1 MRITLA
7 YPENG
12 TQVCIDIEDPAA
24 LAALYEKR
32 IGQDVDGAV
41 LGDQFK
47 GYIFR
52 IGGGFDKQGF
62 PMKQGVLTPRRVRLL
77 LKAGSSCYR
86 PRKDGERKRKTV
98 RGCIV
103 TSEISAL
110 HMIVLQRGE
119 ADIKGLTDTEV
130 PRRYGPKRVNKLRA
144 IFGADKKADPTQLV
158 LKREVKPGRFVTP
171 KLQRLIT
178 PRRLARKA
186 KMLKA
191 REQRKELSK
200 KRAEAYKALL
210 SAK

>member
-110 HMIVLQRGE
+110 HMIVLQRGP
-119 ADIKGLTDTEV
+119 A
-130 PRRYGPKRVNKLRA
+130 RRCRYQGPDRH
-144 IFGADKKADPTQLV
+144 
-158 LKREVKPGRFVTP
+158 
-171 KLQRLIT
+171 
-178 PRRLARKA
+178 
-186 KMLKA
+186 
-191 REQRKELSK
+191 
-200 KRAEAYKALL
+200 
-210 SAK
+210 